1 MADPSALKAL
11 GPDEIEEGRLLFAQA
26 CEFITAAVDV
36 DVLPPPDL
44 PEVAFAGRSNVG
56 KSSLLNALVGRR
68 ALARTSSTPGRTRE
82 IIFFDLGGRLRLVD
96 LPGYGYARASKQAV
110 AAWTRLI
117 EDYLRGRP
125 NLRRVLLL
133 VDCRMGLKES
143 DETALSLLDQ
153 AAVPVKIVVTKVDK
167 AGDSERAEA
176 HATVEAALRAHP
188 AALPHIAETSAL
200 KGQGIAELRAAVAA
214 LAR

>member
-1 MADPSALKAL
+1 MADPAAPEAP
-11 GPDEIEEGRLLFAQA
+11 GPDEIEAGRVLFAQA
-26 CEFITAAVDV
+26 CEFIAAAPDV
-36 DVLPPPDL
+36 DALPPPDL

-133 VDCRMGLKES
+133 IDGRAGLKES
-143 DETALSLLDQ
+143 DEAALALLDQ
-153 AAVPVKIVVTKVDK
+153 AAVPVQIVVTKGDK
-167 AGDSERAEA
+167 VGGGERAEA
-176 HATVEAALRAHP
+176 YASLEAALRAHP
-188 AALPHIAETSAL
+188 AALPRIAATSAL
-200 KGQGIAELRAAVAA
+200 KGEGIAALRATLAA
-214 LAR
+214 LDA